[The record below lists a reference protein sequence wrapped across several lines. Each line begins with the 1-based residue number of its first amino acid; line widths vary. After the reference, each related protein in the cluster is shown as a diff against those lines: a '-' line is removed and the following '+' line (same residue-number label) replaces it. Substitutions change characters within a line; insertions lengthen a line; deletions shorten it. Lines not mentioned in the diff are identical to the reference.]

1 MSFYD
6 QRFPEKWALDAVRS
20 IRWVNEIVAPRNQRE
35 SRNTP
40 VSKARYVWDLS
51 MSAKTGGERMEFDA
65 WFLAMHGQEHTF
77 AHKDPADYL
86 LERQTIGAGTG
97 AKLDFQLVKTYSVGL
112 ASYARDILRPVTATV
127 RVWVNGIE
135 LVSGWLVSRTT
146 GIITFNSAPADGA
159 VVEASCTFDVPVRFN
174 QAALD
179 WQIAGKNPSRGYL
192 WVCPGLS
199 LIEVIG
205 E

>member
-1 MSFYD
+1 MD
-6 QRFPEKWALDAVRS
+6 GLRTLKRTHLLTVGDGRFLSVESHV
-20 IRWVNEIVAPRNQRE
+20 VAFP
-35 SRNTP
+35 
-40 VSKARYVWDLS
+40 
-51 MSAKTGGERMEFDA
+51 
-65 WFLAMHGQEHTF
+65 
-77 AHKDPADYL
+77 
-86 LERQTIGAGTG
+86 
-97 AKLDFQLVKTYSVGL
+97 
-112 ASYARDILRPVTATV
+112 
-127 RVWVNGIE
+127 
-135 LVSGWLVSRTT
+135 
-146 GIITFNSAPADGA
+146 DGA